1 MKKILGI
8 ILILIGI
15 FSGGMGIAVMGGGLA
30 VPGFLV
36 IAFGIYLLISSSKED
51 NTNQNSSKK
60 KLSSIFLGILI
71 LIFGF
76 INLFNGSLVVI
87 SLVAIV
93 IGGGLIY
100 YSFSGSKN
108 TIEKTIKSKKLK
120 NNPIKEK
127 SNWSFWLYALVIPGG
142 IIGIILLLGN
152 ISS

>member
-120 NNPIKEK
+120 NNPIKK
-127 SNWSFWLYALVIPGG
+127 RSNWSFWLYALVIPGG

>member
-36 IAFGIYLLISSSKED
+36 IAFGIYLLISSKKEKS
-51 NTNQNSSKK
+51 TNQNKSLN

-76 INLFNGSLVVI
+76 INLFNGSLILI

-93 IGGGLIY
+93 IGGGLII
-100 YSFSGSKN
+100 YSLSQSSKN
-108 TIEKTIKSKKLK
+108 VAKLNVKPKRIKKETIKK
-120 NNPIKEK
+120 K
-127 SNWSFWLYALVIPGG
+127 SNWSFWLYALGIPGG
-142 IIGIILLLGN
+142 LIGIVFLLETIL
-152 ISS
+152 